1 MKTLKI
7 IATIALFGLISLSNF
22 AQTDENPKAMFASY
36 ESHRKPEVRNFER
49 PADAAEASFLR
60 EAFEIK
66 MAELQ
71 VERINYHIE
80 KSIKYVAPSVE
91 LIEATEELDSLM
103 AEAQDELKY
112 IAPEN

>member
-7 IATIALFGLISLSNF
+7 MATIALFGLISLSNF

-49 PADAAEASFLR
+49 PADAAEASFLK

-66 MAELQ
+66 MAELSI
-71 VERINYHIE
+71 ERINYHIE
-80 KSIKYVAPSVE
+80 KTVKYVAPSVE
-91 LIEATEELDSLM
+91 VLDAKDSIESLM
-103 AEAQDELKY
+103 ANIQKEIKY
-112 IAPEN
+112 VAPEN

>member
-1 MKTLKI
+1 MKALKVLF
-7 IATIALFGLISLSNF
+7 TIALFGLISLSNF

-36 ESHRKPEVRNFER
+36 ESHRKPELRNFER
-49 PADAAEASFLR
+49 PADAAEASFLK

-91 LIEATEELDSLM
+91 VIEASDSLNSLM
-103 AEAQDELKY
+103 SDIENDIMY